1 MRRRS
6 FLGAAAAVTA
16 TAVASCLDEGPPAD
30 GETDEP
36 TGDPTATP
44 SPTPDE
50 RSLEETSFEVTAVEC
65 GSDHGHHDVT
75 RSGDTVTVK
84 GVVEGRD
91 GCYTAELARGEYSS
105 DEDTLFVEVESS
117 RGDDGDMCT
126 QCIVEVHYTATFEFD
141 DGTPNRVEVD
151 HRVVTG

>member
-1 MRRRS
+1 VRRRG
-6 FLGAAAAVTA
+6 FLGGIAAAAVS
-16 TAVASCLDEGPPAD
+16 VAGCLDAGD
-30 GETDEP
+30 TGEEP
-36 TGDPTATP
+36 TGDPTTEPTDTP
-44 SPTPDE
+44 AGRTFED
-50 RSLEETSFEVTAVEC
+50 TAFEVTNVEC
-65 GSDHGHHDVT
+65 GSDYGHHDVT
-75 RSGDTVTVK
+75 KSGDTVTVE
-84 GVVEGRD
+84 GVLEGRD

-151 HRVVTG
+151 HRTVTG

>member
-1 MRRRS
+1 VRRRG
-6 FLGAAAAVTA
+6 FLGGTAAAAV
-16 TAVASCLDEGPPAD
+16 AVVGCLDAGDA
-30 GETDEP
+30 GEEP
-36 TGDPTATP
+36 TGDPTAEPTDTP
-44 SPTPDE
+44 SPTSED
-50 RSLEETSFEVTAVEC
+50 RALEDTAFEVTNVEC
-65 GSDHGHHDVT
+65 GSDYGHHDVT
-75 RSGDTVTVK
+75 RSVDTVTVE
-84 GVVEGRD
+84 GVLEGRD

-105 DEDTLFVEVESS
+105 EEDTLFVEVESS

>member
-1 MRRRS
+1 MRRRV
-6 FLGAAAAVTA
+6 FLGGTAAAAV
-16 TAVASCLDEGPPAD
+16 AVVGCLDAGDA
-30 GETDEP
+30 GEEP
-36 TGDPTATP
+36 TGDPTAEPTD
-44 SPTPDE
+44 TPDG
-50 RSLEETSFEVTAVEC
+50 RTLEDTGFEVPNVEC
-65 GSDHGHHDVT
+65 GSDYGHHDVT
-75 RSGDTVTVK
+75 RSGDRVTVE

-91 GCYTAELARGEYSS
+91 GCYTAELSRGEYSS

-151 HRVVTG
+151 HRAVTG